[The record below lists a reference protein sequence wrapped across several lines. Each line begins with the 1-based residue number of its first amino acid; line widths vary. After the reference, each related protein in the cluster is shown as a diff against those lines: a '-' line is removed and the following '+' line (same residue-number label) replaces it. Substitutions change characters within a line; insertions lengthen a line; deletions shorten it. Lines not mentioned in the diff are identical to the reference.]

1 MATLRLFASLREAAG
16 TSSVDID
23 ADTVGEVLDQAAAQ
37 FGEVFLAGLATAQT
51 WLNGEPTNR
60 EARVGSGDE
69 IALIP
74 PVSGGAL
81 TQSTNTPSL
90 DSVLS
95 AAVLGIF
102 ALGLTLS
109 TGIWVVLAVGGVL
122 GWVWDVSETMRT
134 RGARVNVAAAMIGSA
149 LGANAAWAWGYVGV
163 AVAVSVAA
171 IVPMAWAV
179 TGSNHRNLANLSH
192 TATLSVVG
200 TLASGSLVMVR
211 ITSLEQTRMLL
222 LVAGLTGL
230 GVWIAT
236 RQTNPTAQVSTFD
249 ANTATLGAALIGG
262 IASTFLTKGISM
274 PAAALVA
281 VITAL
286 GMIAGRSI
294 GSLIRTD
301 QVLHTTTS
309 PGRLTGLD
317 SMTVGVA
324 AFWMAARWF
333 L

>member
-1 MATLRLFASLREAAG
+1 VATLRLFASLREAAG
-16 TSSVDID
+16 TSSVDIEG
-23 ADTVGEVLDQAAAQ
+23 DTVGAVLDEATAR
-37 FGEVFLAGLATAQT
+37 FGDIFAAGLGTAQT
-51 WLNGEPTNR
+51 WLNGDPTERDTPVSSN
-60 EARVGSGDE
+60 DE

-74 PVSGGAL
+74 PVSGGAVA
-81 TQSTNTPSL
+81 QSTTTPSL

-102 ALGLTLS
+102 GLGLLLS

-122 GWVWDVSETMRT
+122 GWIWDVSETMRA
-134 RGARVNVAAAMIGSA
+134 RGATVNVGAAMIGSA

-163 AVAVSVAA
+163 AVAVSVSV

-179 TGSNHRNLANLSH
+179 VSQKYRNLSNLAH
-192 TATLSVVG
+192 TATLSVIG
-200 TLASGSLVMVR
+200 ALASGSLVMVR
-211 ITSLEQTRMLL
+211 LTSLEQTRMLL

-249 ANTATLGAALIGG
+249 ANTATVGAALIGA
-262 IASTFLTKGISM
+262 IASTFLTKGISI
-274 PAAALVA
+274 PAAALVG
-281 VITAL
+281 VIAAL
-286 GMIAGRSI
+286 GMIAGRSV

-317 SMTVGVA
+317 SMTVGAA
-324 AFWMAARWF
+324 AFWVAARWF